1 LIEWSVQDMFCI
13 NPYATNSEKCG
24 SQVTALAVQLSL
36 KGPANAIGPAKNQN
50 EKTGR
55 VSARPFQEL
64 VNLQTL
70 NASKR
75 QFGPAQG
82 MHADRRRRIDDERN
96 MVNRASARSR
106 GTG

>member
-1 LIEWSVQDMFCI
+1 MLCI
-13 NPYATNSEKCG
+13 NFYATNSEKCG

-36 KGPANAIGPAKNQN
+36 KGPANAIGPAQNQS

-55 VSARPFQEL
+55 VSARPFKEL

-75 QFGPAQG
+75 QFGQAQG
-82 MHADRRRRIDDERN
+82 MHADRRRVESFRTAARRIDDERHGDLI
-96 MVNRASARSR
+96 
-106 GTG
+106 GTH